1 MKPLDVILIIM
12 VAISAGVAIYFIARG
27 LKRGGGCGSC
37 GGGCGSCGGCNGCK
51 SRGYCNSVN
60 RGEKNRSERLGE
72 QNDARLRNDKS
83 EKDGGQG

>member
-37 GGGCGSCGGCNGCK
+37 GGCNGCK
-51 SRGYCNSVN
+51 SRGYCNAVN
-60 RGEKNRSERLGE
+60 RDEKNRSERLGE

-83 EKDGGQG
+83 DKDGGQG

>member
-37 GGGCGSCGGCNGCK
+37 GGCNGCK
-51 SRGYCNSVN
+51 SRGYCNAVN
-60 RGEKNRSERLGE
+60 RGEKNRIKTAGKVRRACLGE
-72 QNDARLRNDKS
+72 FSRKTAIKRLTKGRNL
-83 EKDGGQG
+83 

>member
-12 VAISAGVAIYFIARG
+12 VAISAGAAIYFIGRG
-27 LKRGGGCGSC
+27 HPGGGGCGSC
-37 GGGCGSCGGCNGCK
+37 GVCYGCK
-51 SRGYCNSVN
+51 SRGYCNAVN

-83 EKDGGQG
+83 DNYGGQG

>member
-27 LKRGGGCGSC
+27 LKR

>member
-1 MKPLDVILIIM
+1 MKPLDVVLIIM
-12 VAISAGVAIYFIARG
+12 VAISAGAAIYFIARR
-27 LKRGGGCGSC
+27 LKR

-60 RGEKNRSERLGE
+60 RGEKNRSERLGG

-83 EKDGGQG
+83 DKDGGQG

>member
-27 LKRGGGCGSC
+27 LKL

-51 SRGYCNSVN
+51 SRGYCNAVN
-60 RGEKNRSERLGE
+60 RGEKNSSERLGA

-83 EKDGGQG
+83 DKDGGQC